1 MRGLEQG
8 KAMETGIIFLSKIDE
23 IITDLE
29 TRISAVESR
38 TRARKEIDQE
48 RFVYNALGPVA

>member
-1 MRGLEQG
+1 MIEQ
-8 KAMETGIIFLSKIDE
+8 FDE

-48 RFVYNALGPVA
+48 RFVYNALGAVA

>member
-1 MRGLEQG
+1 MIEQ
-8 KAMETGIIFLSKIDE
+8 LDE

-29 TRISAVESR
+29 TRISAIESR

-48 RFVYNALGPVA
+48 RFVYAIRFLIIELWKFIYTITEN